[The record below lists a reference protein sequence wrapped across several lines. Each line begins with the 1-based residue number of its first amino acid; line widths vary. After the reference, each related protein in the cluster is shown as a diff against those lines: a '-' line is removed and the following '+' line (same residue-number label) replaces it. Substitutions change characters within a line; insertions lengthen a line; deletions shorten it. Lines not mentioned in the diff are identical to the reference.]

1 MAGCNGNVFVRGFV
15 AFDWASMWHEYGIL
29 GLVARAISTNGP
41 KTLIL
46 KYLISDLFS
55 AMNFSDR
62 AIGLGRLFRS
72 ISIPWFS
79 GVLSILLIQR
89 IKG

>member
-1 MAGCNGNVFVRGFV
+1 V
-15 AFDWASMWHEYGIL
+15 AFDWASMWHGYGIL
-29 GLVARAISTNGP
+29 GLVSRAISTDAP
-41 KTLIL
+41 QTFIL
-46 KYLISDLFS
+46 RNPISDLFS

>member
-1 MAGCNGNVFVRGFV
+1 MGEHVEWRWNFR
-15 AFDWASMWHEYGIL
+15 
-29 GLVARAISTNGP
+29 LVAQAISTDAP
-41 KTLIL
+41 QKLIL
-46 KYLISDLFS
+46 RNPISDLFS